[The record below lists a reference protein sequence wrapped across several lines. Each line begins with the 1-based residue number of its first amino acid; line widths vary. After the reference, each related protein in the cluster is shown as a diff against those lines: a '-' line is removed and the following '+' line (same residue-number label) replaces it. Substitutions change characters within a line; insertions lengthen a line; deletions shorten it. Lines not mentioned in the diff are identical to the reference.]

1 MLSKATRLYWMFRD
15 GPQGSDEDDDPNDVG
30 TAWIER
36 PDGTE
41 KTVNRGE
48 WITRSESRR
57 LAYEHRYQLE
67 ERG

>member
-1 MLSKATRLYWMFRD
+1 VFRD
-15 GPQGSDEDDDPNDVG
+15 GPEDSDEDEDSNDLG

>member
-48 WITRSESRR
+48 WINTAISLRNAVNHTEPDS
-57 LAYEHRYQLE
+57 A
-67 ERG
+67 